1 MNKTDLISY
10 LSELKELETLLFLNK
25 HFKSLYLN
33 DCNEKEPEKPDLK
46 NKYIL
51 GRTTVYDLEKP
62 KEPEEGNFFLGLL
75 LIASIPVMIFLVKI
89 FWEVNDGLLGFLP
102 NMFLTICAI
111 FIGFFALIFGLNNI
125 LNKATYKEQTI
136 TYKTELEKF
145 EKKIQEID
153 AENENKL
160 NVYKKAMKS
169 FSEEKNK
176 ILNQIDALS
185 FEIEKKLN
193 SMYQEEIV
201 YPKYRNFVS
210 ICAFCEYLECG
221 RCESLD
227 GQNGAY
233 NLYEQ
238 ELRRNIIISQLS
250 QIMNDIEEI
259 KNSQYCLYQQL
270 KQSTEYAEKLL
281 ENIKDEIALNNYF
294 MESVAKV
301 HGTFLYK

>member
-1 MNKTDLISY
+1 MDKTDLISY

-25 HFKSLYLN
+25 HFKSLYLT
-33 DCNEKEPEKPDLK
+33 DCNEKEPEKPFIQT
-46 NKYIL
+46 KYNSNDIFTQKHPYGL
-51 GRTTVYDLEKP
+51 SAPEKP
-62 KEPEEGNFFLGLL
+62 ESGSIIGGLIVIVIAILLFRLG
-75 LIASIPVMIFLVKI
+75 IYCWNANKI
-89 FWEVNDGLLGFLP
+89 LLGFFVGGP
-102 NMFLTICAI
+102 SFVIAI
-111 FIGFFALIFGLNNI
+111 YAAAFGIGIIRNKLIYSEKMDNYNF
-125 LNKATYKEQTI
+125 
-136 TYKTELEKF
+136 ELKSYEEKI
-145 EKKIQEID
+145 KKLDI
-153 AENENKL
+153 ENENKL
-160 NVYKKAMKS
+160 YIYEKNMKL

-176 ILNQIDALS
+176 MLERVDSLS

-193 SMYQEEIV
+193 TMYQEEIV

-238 ELRRNIIISQLS
+238 ELRQNIIISQLS